1 VEAVTVPATA
11 ATLTVSVAADIG
23 RGAFRMSVAPDVA
36 GDAFLTALAL
46 HRRARA
52 SGASPADAAALF
64 AEARSAWSAAGEP
77 ELAAVAQQAGASTST
92 GLARLDAAL
101 AEWRRLGNRWGE
113 ADALFAR
120 GALLA
125 GLGDLP
131 GARASQEEAV
141 AVARDLGDPRR
152 EGVGL
157 AALGETHEG
166 TQESDLAMAAFD
178 RAIPRCRE
186 ARDRACEATAL
197 TDLGVMYIQVGDS
210 PEAIRLLEEALPL
223 WRARGDAASEATTLG
238 NLGEAHSRLGN
249 LGELQARPHHREE
262 ARRYLEQALAIHR
275 QLGKRRSEA
284 VTLSNLAMV
293 DMGPGNPP
301 LSRERLAQ
309 AADLMHEVG
318 YLRGEAVALGN
329 LSFMYTDAGEPR
341 KGLPALERADAL
353 AERLDRTIRAILR
366 WHRGRAEHHLGD
378 LTAGIAHLQSAILEI
393 ERIRSQLSSAD
404 QRATFVGMTRM
415 FFDALV
421 DALADRY
428 LRDGDEASA
437 AEALSE
443 VERARARSLLD
454 RLAEARVDLRR
465 GADPQL
471 IAEESA
477 RRGSCGT
484 PSERTCGSSRRK
496 RSPSRWPPRPGR
508 WSRSRP
514 SWDRLSVRLRL
525 ASPAYAELTQPRPL
539 DLASIRERV
548 LDDHTVLLEYSLQ
561 EPRSYLWVATRRTLQ
576 LHVLPSGARIE
587 ALVRRAYGG
596 WSVRTPLA
604 DDARAAAVELAQ
616 TVLGPAADALGDLR
630 LLVVP
635 DGALVSLPFSALPDP
650 RAPAQPL
657 LVRNE
662 IVSAPSASVVAAL
675 RAPGRA
681 RRAPSST
688 LAVLADPV
696 FTQGRRQARAR
707 ALDRRRGAVGP
718 RPPGVLAPGGPR
730 DRSPGAAGAA
740 PRAARPGR
748 EPRPRARAR
757 GRGGAPRPLRDP
769 RLLRPEPRAAVGP
782 RVLAGRPPE
791 ASARGPL
798 VHRRRVQPRALGGPR
813 GALRMPDGPWR
824 GDQGRGPAR
833 PDARV
838 HVRGSPARR
847 GQPLDGGRRGHRDTH
862 DPLLPR
868 PARARGAAGG
878 GLARGPVGAPE
889 REPLR
894 APLLLGRL
902 RAAGRLAL
910 RSSARPLSC

>member
-1 VEAVTVPATA
+1 
-11 ATLTVSVAADIG
+11 
-23 RGAFRMSVAPDVA
+23 
-36 GDAFLTALAL
+36 
-46 HRRARA
+46 
-52 SGASPADAAALF
+52 
-64 AEARSAWSAAGEP
+64 
-77 ELAAVAQQAGASTST
+77 
-92 GLARLDAAL
+92 
-101 AEWRRLGNRWGE
+101 
-113 ADALFAR
+113 
-120 GALLA
+120 
-125 GLGDLP
+125 
-131 GARASQEEAV
+131 
-141 AVARDLGDPRR
+141 
-152 EGVGL
+152 
-157 AALGETHEG
+157 
-166 TQESDLAMAAFD
+166 
-178 RAIPRCRE
+178 
-186 ARDRACEATAL
+186 
-197 TDLGVMYIQVGDS
+197 
-210 PEAIRLLEEALPL
+210 
-223 WRARGDAASEATTLG
+223 
-238 NLGEAHSRLGN
+238 
-249 LGELQARPHHREE
+249 
-262 ARRYLEQALAIHR
+262 
-275 QLGKRRSEA
+275 
-284 VTLSNLAMV
+284 
-293 DMGPGNPP
+293 
-301 LSRERLAQ
+301 
-309 AADLMHEVG
+309 
-318 YLRGEAVALGN
+318 
-329 LSFMYTDAGEPR
+329 MYTDAGEPR

-477 RRGSCGT
+477 RRGELRDALGAHLRLVSQEAE
-484 PSERTCGSSRRK
+484 SEQVAAAARQVESLTAEL
-496 RSPSRWPPRPGR
+496 
-508 WSRSRP
+508 
-514 SWDRLSVRLRL
+514 DRLSVRLRL

-696 FTQGRRQARAR
+696 FTQDDARLARAR
-707 ALDRRRGAVGP
+707 STAAAAPSGLGRLAFSRREARAIGALVRPGQRHVLLDLDASRDRALGPEVAGARLVHFATHGYFDPSHARQSGLVFSLVDRRR
-718 RPPGVLAPGGPR
+718 
-730 DRSPGAAGAA
+730 
-740 PRAARPGR
+740 
-748 EPRPRARAR
+748 RPRAGLLSTADAFNLELSADLVVLSGCRTGLGEEIRGEGLLGLTRAFMYA
-757 GRGGAPRPLRDP
+757 GAPRVVASLWTVDD
-769 RLLRPEPRAAVGP
+769 AATAT
-782 RVLAGRPPE
+782 LM
-791 ASARGPL
+791 ARFYRGLL
-798 VHRRRVQPRALGGPR
+798 VHGE
-813 GALRMPDGPWR
+813 
-824 GDQGRGPAR
+824 
-833 PDARV
+833 
-838 HVRGSPARR
+838 
-847 GQPLDGGRRGHRDTH
+847 
-862 DPLLPR
+862 R
-868 PARARGAAGG
+868 PAEA
-878 GLARGPVGAPE
+878 
-889 REPLR
+889 
-894 APLLLGRL
+894 L
-902 RAAGRLAL
+902 RAAQLAL
-910 RSSARPLSC
+910 RSESRFAHPYYWAAFELQGDWR